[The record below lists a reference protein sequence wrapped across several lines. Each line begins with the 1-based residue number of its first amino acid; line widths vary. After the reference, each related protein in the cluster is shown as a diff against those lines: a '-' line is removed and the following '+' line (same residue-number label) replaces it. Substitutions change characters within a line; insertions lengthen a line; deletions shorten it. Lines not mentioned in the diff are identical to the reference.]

1 MALAPLTIF
10 PQSITSGDTTRLLLN
25 FSLCPA
31 TTFTSV
37 LVLNRAGVAPVTSTG
52 TASGSSFAFVITATQ
67 SAAMTA
73 GQWTYAARC
82 TEIASGDVTSGA
94 DGDFTVLANY
104 ATTITASATQ
114 LQLDAANTAL
124 LTLLA
129 NPEVSVSFNGQS
141 FTKENQAVLLNTIR
155 NLEAKLA
162 AEKAAAAGLRG
173 DAPTRSIRP
182 YFT

>member
-1 MALAPLTIF
+1 MALLPLTYF
-10 PQSITSGDTTRLLLN
+10 PQSLTSGDTVRLLLS
-25 FSLCPA
+25 FPLCPA
-31 TTFTSV
+31 TAFSSV
-37 LVLNRAGVAPVTSTG
+37 LVLNRPGVAPITSTG
-52 TASGSSFAFVITATQ
+52 TASGSAFAFTITATQ
-67 SAAMTA
+67 SATMAA
-73 GQWTYAARC
+73 GAWTWAARC
-82 TEIASGDVTSGA
+82 TDTASGDVTSGG

-141 FTKENQAVLLNTIR
+141 FTKENQAQLLNTIR

-182 YFT
+182 LFV